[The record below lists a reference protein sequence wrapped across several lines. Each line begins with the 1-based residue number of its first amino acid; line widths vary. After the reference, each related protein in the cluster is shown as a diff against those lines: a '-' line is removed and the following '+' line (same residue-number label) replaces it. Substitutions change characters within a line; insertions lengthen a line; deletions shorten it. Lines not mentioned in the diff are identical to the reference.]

1 MARPKKYDI
10 KEEEVLKLAG
20 YGCTQREIADFYGC
34 DESLISKNYSSIIA
48 KGKADLKK
56 KLRKA
61 QLKLALEG
69 NATML
74 VWLGKQML
82 GQSDKQEVTTTE
94 LPKGF
99 DTHHIE

>member
-10 KEEEVLKLAG
+10 KEEEVLKRAG

>member
-56 KLRKA
+56 KL
-61 QLKLALEG
+61 
-69 NATML
+69 
-74 VWLGKQML
+74 
-82 GQSDKQEVTTTE
+82 
-94 LPKGF
+94 
-99 DTHHIE
+99 